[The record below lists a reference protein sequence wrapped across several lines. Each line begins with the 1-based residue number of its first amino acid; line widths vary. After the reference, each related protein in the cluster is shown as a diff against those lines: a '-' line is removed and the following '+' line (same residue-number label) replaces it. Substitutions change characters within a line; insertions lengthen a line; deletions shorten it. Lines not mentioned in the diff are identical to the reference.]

1 VRVCNADVALKKFTS
16 PPLTRQSRPLSEG
29 EARAGQR
36 CGLADAFTYTRGF
49 MRRLTVM
56 FLVLLNISFILMPF
70 STLHMHVMADH
81 HVVLH
86 SGHIHWHD
94 HDVDGHDM
102 DGHDMGL
109 DDHAHEHHSQDEHQ
123 LSTLHTAMFD
133 DVKFNVTDWSASNVV
148 LCVLVAWFFSL
159 PYLTAV
165 LRPPAISRPF
175 HDQRSYWHPPLRGP
189 PAFSI

>member
-1 VRVCNADVALKKFTS
+1 
-16 PPLTRQSRPLSEG
+16 
-29 EARAGQR
+29 
-36 CGLADAFTYTRGF
+36 

-94 HDVDGHDM
+94 HDVDDHDVDDRDM
-102 DGHDMGL
+102 DDHDIGIG
-109 DDHAHEHHSQDEHQ
+109 DHDHHHAHEHRSHDEHQ

-133 DVKFNVTDWSASNVV
+133 DVKFNVTDWSASTVV
-148 LCVLVAWFFSL
+148 LCVLAVWFFSL

-175 HDQRSYWHPPLRGP
+175 HNQRSYWHPPLRGP